1 MSGMMCGGSHHQPR
15 IDVAETILAASAAA
29 AAAAPPPA
37 DPGAA
42 TTTAGAAAAAV
53 AYFLLR
59 ARRLRLSA
67 FESPKMPELPPPPPP
82 PTAAAAGPPALLL
95 LSGCQFIPAARRLA
109 SISSCFC
116 FCSAA
121 CCCSCAEGKVG
132 IIASACGRGASLKY
146 GWCSACE
153 HEIRFTCT
161 HEHEHAP
168 LFFECFPYVRPE
180 PVLVKRSCL
189 VLDGA
194 KRCIFLP
201 DRSRGSRRAARAP
214 PA

>member
-15 IDVAETILAASAAA
+15 IDVAETILAASA
-29 AAAAPPPA
+29 PPPA

-42 TTTAGAAAAAV
+42 TTTAGAAAAAAAAAAV

-67 FESPKMPELPPPPPP
+67 FESPKMPELPPS
-82 PTAAAAGPPALLL
+82 AAAAGPPALLL

-161 HEHEHAP
+161 HEHETH
-168 LFFECFPYVRPE
+168 LFFECFLYVCPE

-189 VLDGA
+189 V
-194 KRCIFLP
+194 
-201 DRSRGSRRAARAP
+201 
-214 PA
+214 